1 MEQNPIRIVV
11 YHCRNLQLFRNG
23 EQKEFAR
30 LRPGLRLVAVPC
42 SGKVE
47 AHHLLKTLAGGAD
60 GALVIACE
68 ERACQ
73 YMEGSMRS
81 HKRVDY
87 ARSWL
92 AELGIDPARV
102 AYTHVPPMDS
112 RALDTLLKDFGE
124 KLEPLGKVPSAETPS
139 DIR

>member
-1 MEQNPIRIVV
+1 MEQKHSRIVV
-11 YHCRNLQLFRNG
+11 YHCRNLQLFKNG
-23 EQKEFAR
+23 GQKTFAR
-30 LRPGLRLVAVPC
+30 SRPGLRLVAVPC

-68 ERACQ
+68 EKACQ

-87 ARSWL
+87 ARVWL
-92 AELGIDPARV
+92 TELGIDPERLK
-102 AYTHVPPMDS
+102 YTHVPPNDD

-124 KLEPLGKVPSAETPS
+124 RLEPLGKVPSAETPS
-139 DIR
+139 DI

>member
-1 MEQNPIRIVV
+1 MRKNPIKIVV
-11 YHCRNLQLFRNG
+11 YHCRNLKLFKDG
-23 EQKEFAR
+23 EQKDFAR
-30 LRPGLRLVAVPC
+30 SRPGLKLVAVPC

-60 GALVIACE
+60 AALVIACE
-68 ERACQ
+68 EKACQ

-92 AELGIDPARV
+92 EELGIDPGRV
-102 AYTHVPPMDS
+102 RYSHVPPMDS
-112 RALDTLLKDFGE
+112 GALDTLLKAFGE
-124 KLEPLGKVPSAETPS
+124 KVEPLGKVPSAETPR
-139 DIR
+139 DK